1 MKVLQ
6 KVKYTYI
13 IKRNECK
20 NKFKKI
26 ISLGNT
32 IKLKKLIKIIL
43 KYLELKLKKID
54 WTEDPKEIK
63 VHLLGKLHGERGE
76 TIKEYVANDGITV
89 IYKTVQKLKIFE
101 FLQKSKHKNLE
112 ELLEYQ
118 IASRMIND
126 NSVIKRF
133 QTKDEFINSVYTK

>member
-1 MKVLQ
+1 M
-6 KVKYTYI
+6 
-13 IKRNECK
+13 
-20 NKFKKI
+20 
-26 ISLGNT
+26 
-32 IKLKKLIKIIL
+32 
-43 KYLELKLKKID
+43 KKID